1 MLAVVI
7 GERSIREMIEASPAL
22 RQSTLD
28 FGESW
33 ALTTSGVLNV
43 YGDLPSSDVQR
54 IAGLRVAQIQF
65 ARRFPVSER
74 TLRLINDHILAG
86 QPGAHLRETL
96 NGFGAFDDL
105 GFLEHLPLLRSL
117 GVNAFHDLDVSPIR
131 KHVALEALG
140 IGGHRISLQPIRGYE
155 SLTSFGLGEKV
166 KDLGSVSTFQN
177 LRSISIMSQSL
188 PTLAFLRPLG
198 KLTSLSF
205 GLGGTRNFRE
215 LTDLGCLEELSL
227 WRTLKLESE
236 HLHPLNGV
244 RNLHRL
250 HLHELPRIRSL
261 DWLTNPTVRTV
272 EIEAMRGLRDYG
284 SLRDLPNLET
294 LIIKNPVDAAALASL
309 RSSRSLKEVRVWQGI
324 LVGLRREID
333 LESLPFTTVG
343 I

>member
-22 RQSTLD
+22 RRSTAD

-43 YGDLPSSDVQR
+43 YGDLSSRDVRQ
-54 IAGLRVAQIQF
+54 IADLRVAQIQF
-65 ARRFPVSER
+65 ARRFPVSR
-74 TLRLINDHILAG
+74 TTLRLINDHILAG
-86 QPGAHLRETL
+86 HPDANLRETL
-96 NGFGAFDDL
+96 NGSGAFDDL

-117 GVNAFHDLDVSPIR
+117 GFNAFHDVDVSPIR
-131 KHVALEALG
+131 KHVALEVLG
-140 IGGHRISLQPIRGYE
+140 IGGHRISLQPLRGYE

-166 KDLGSVSTFQN
+166 KDLESISTFRN

-188 PTLAFLRPLG
+188 PTLAFLRPLE

-215 LTDLGCLEELSL
+215 LDDLSRLEELSI

-236 HLHPLNGV
+236 HLHPLNGAH
-244 RNLHRL
+244 NLRRL
-250 HLHELPRIRSL
+250 HLHELPRILSL
-261 DWLTNPTVRTV
+261 DWLTNPTLRTV

-284 SLRDLPNLET
+284 SLGGLPSLET
-294 LIIKNPVDAAALASL
+294 LIIKNPVEPAALASL
-309 RSSRSLKEVRVWQGI
+309 RSSRSLKEVRVWQGV
-324 LVGLRREID
+324 LVGLHRAID